1 VIAAFEGGAK
11 DSGEMTKIRKLVV
24 NYEET
29 LEEMGRDVDP
39 SVRKAVAAAVIS
51 NPFAATYDNDL
62 ASLVDLGAELG
73 GLLAERVLS
82 ALSIEAGDVDA
93 YGKGAIVGL
102 DGELEH
108 AAAVLHPRFGAPVRA
123 VVDGTELIPATK
135 KVGAA
140 GSSLAM
146 PLAGKRDLWNFDYW
160 DSTEIAVPDAPRA
173 NEILVCLGVASGG
186 RPLHRVQPAR

>member
-1 VIAAFEGGAK
+1 
-11 DSGEMTKIRKLVV
+11 MTKIRKLVV

-39 SVRKAVAAAVIS
+39 PARKVVAAAVIA
-51 NPFAATYDNDL
+51 NPFAGTYDADL
-62 ASLVDLGAELG
+62 TSLVDLGAELG
-73 GLLAERVLS
+73 GLLAERALS
-82 ALSIEAGDVDA
+82 ALSVEVGDLHA

-123 VVDGTELIPATK
+123 VVDGSELIPATK

-140 GSSLAM
+140 GSSLAL
-146 PLAGKRDLWNFDYW
+146 PLAGKNDLWNFDYW
-160 DSTEIAVPDAPRA
+160 DSAEIAVPDAPRA
-173 NEILVCLGVASGG
+173 DEILVCLGVASGG
-186 RPLHRVQPAR
+186 RPLHRVQPVR